1 MCKLLKKYWL
11 SICFGVM
18 AVGLFMTST
27 WIKDVVVLPSVF
39 YKGATLLIYLPLV
52 STILIKLI
60 LDILINKGKE
70 KTCYFALKDITLQ
83 AIMTSLDSLFLGI
96 PLSFNSN
103 TYLNLIVITGIST
116 FIVCLLGLLI
126 AKKITSISEDK
137 INLLG
142 AIILFIFAFKSLI

>member
-1 MCKLLKKYWL
+1 MSFLLAGYFLGDFLENHLKEYSKYIIFIIFSSMSL
-11 SICFGVM
+11 
-18 AVGLFMTST
+18 
-27 WIKDVVVLPSVF
+27 
-39 YKGATLLIYLPLV
+39 
-52 STILIKLI
+52 KLI
-60 LDILINKGKE
+60 IDTLINKGKE

-116 FIVCLLGLLI
+116 FIVCLFGLLI